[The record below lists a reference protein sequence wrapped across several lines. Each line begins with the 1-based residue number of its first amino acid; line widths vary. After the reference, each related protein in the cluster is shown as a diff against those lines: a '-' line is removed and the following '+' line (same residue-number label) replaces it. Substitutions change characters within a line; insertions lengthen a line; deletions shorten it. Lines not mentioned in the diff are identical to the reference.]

1 MMTAPEPRAVH
12 PDDHG
17 LEGKRAWGGGN
28 SGTVGARDR
37 DGHSA
42 ALVAVGNTG
51 RCPWFNADFAGPG
64 GRLSAGIS
72 ALGVATPDKATGC
85 VGVSAECC

>member
-1 MMTAPEPRAVH
+1 MTAPEPRAVD

-17 LEGKRAWGGGN
+17 PEGRRSRGESN
-28 SGTVGARDR
+28 SRTVGARDR